1 MAQIG
6 SGLSPQQRNEWVWF
20 KEAWERKMHEE
31 HGDEWV
37 KLFVGWIQGVLN
49 QIHDGA
55 TNAFSIFVYNETV
68 RCFSA
73 DLGLILPS

>member
-1 MAQIG
+1 
-6 SGLSPQQRNEWVWF
+6 
-20 KEAWERKMHEE
+20 MHEE

-55 TNAFSIFVYNETV
+55 TNAFSIFVCNETA